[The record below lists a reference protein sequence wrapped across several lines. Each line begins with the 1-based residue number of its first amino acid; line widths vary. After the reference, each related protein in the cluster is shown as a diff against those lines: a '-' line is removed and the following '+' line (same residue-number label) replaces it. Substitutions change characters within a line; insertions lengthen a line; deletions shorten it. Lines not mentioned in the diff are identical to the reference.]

1 MKKTFLLKGLD
12 CPNCA
17 AKIEKEVG
25 SLNGV
30 SLSSVNL
37 MKQMLT
43 IEVETAVADT
53 VAKQIESIV
62 HSHEPD
68 VEVSEKTTEQ
78 LTKVYLLKG
87 LDCPNCSA
95 KIEKEVGELNGVSSS
110 VVNLMKQTLTIS
122 VDASVAMTVAKQIE
136 AIVHNHEPEVEVS
149 EYAAEAT
156 TIKNTKNKD
165 DKDDSKKMIFR
176 LISGAV
182 FFAIG
187 IILGEL
193 VKAPSPV
200 ELAFLIVSYIILGGD
215 VVLKAVKNIT
225 KGRVFDENFLMTLST
240 VGAFIIG
247 EYPEAVAVML
257 FYQVGEFFQ
266 DMSVKRSRKSIANLM
281 DIRPDSATINRNGE
295 LVTVAPESVS
305 IGEVIVVKPGE
316 KIPLD
321 GIVIDGESMLDTKAL
336 TGESVPRTVHQGDEA
351 LSGCIN
357 QSGVLTIRVT
367 KAFGEST
374 VAKII
379 DLVENASSR
388 KAPTE
393 NFITT
398 FARYYTPVVVI
409 LAAILAIAP
418 PLALG
423 SDWIE
428 WIRRA
433 LVFLVISC
441 PCALVISI
449 PLTFFGGIGAASK
462 HGVLVKGSNYLE
474 ALNNVST
481 VVFDKTGTLTKGVFN
496 VTDIISANGFTS
508 EQILEYAARAESF
521 SNHPIAKS
529 ILASYGKEVDQAT
542 ITDYKEISGHGISVV
557 ADGKK
562 VLAGNTKLMEAENIS
577 YTICDKVGTKVY
589 VAIDGQYAGCIL
601 IADEVKADSKS
612 AIAALKRIGVE
623 KTVMLTGDDEKI
635 GKAVAEQLGLDD
647 YYTQLLPDQKVEK
660 LELLDS
666 KKRSGSKLAF
676 IGDGINDA
684 PVLARA
690 DVGIAM
696 GGLGS
701 DAAIE
706 AADVVLLT
714 DEPSKLVE
722 AIEVAKATKRIVI
735 QNIVIALAIKGV
747 FLVLGAFGVAGMW
760 EAVFGDVGVA
770 MIAVLN
776 AMRIMKK

>member
-1 MKKTFLLKGLD
+1 MKKEYILR
-12 CPNCA
+12 
-17 AKIEKEVG
+17 
-25 SLNGV
+25 
-30 SLSSVNL
+30 
-37 MKQMLT
+37 
-43 IEVETAVADT
+43 
-53 VAKQIESIV
+53 
-62 HSHEPD
+62 
-68 VEVSEKTTEQ
+68 
-78 LTKVYLLKG
+78 G

-95 KIEKEVGELNGVSSS
+95 KIEREVGELEGVSSS

-122 VDASVAMTVAKQIE
+122 VDAPVATTVAKQIE

-149 EYAAEAT
+149 EYVAEAT
-156 TIKNTKNKD
+156 AIKNTKSEDN
-165 DKDDSKKMIFR
+165 KDDSKKMIFR

-193 VKAPSPV
+193 VKAPLPV

-240 VGAFIIG
+240 IGAFIIG

-281 DIRPDSATINRNGE
+281 DIRPDSATVNRNGD

-321 GIVIDGESMLDTKAL
+321 GIVIDGESMIDTKAL

-409 LAAILAIAP
+409 LAAVLAIVP
-418 PLALG
+418 PLAFG
-423 SDWIE
+423 GDWIE
-428 WIRRA
+428 WIRRGM
-433 LVFLVISC
+433 VFLVISC

-449 PLTFFGGIGAASK
+449 PLTFFGGIGTASK

-481 VVFDKTGTLTKGVFN
+481 VVFDKTGTLTKGVFI
-496 VTDIISANGFTS
+496 VTDIISANGFTT
-508 EQILEYAARAESF
+508 ERVLEYAARAESF

-529 ILASYGKEVDQAT
+529 ILAAYKKEVDQAT
-542 ITDYKEISGHGISVV
+542 ITDYKEFSGHGISAV

-562 VLAGNTKLMEAENIS
+562 VLVGNIKLMDAENVL
-577 YTICDKVGTKVY
+577 YTVCDKIGTKVY

-601 IADEVKADSKS
+601 IADEVKADSQS
-612 AIAALKRIGVE
+612 AIVALKRIGVE
-623 KTVMLTGDDEKI
+623 KIVMLTGDDERI
-635 GKAVAEQLGLDD
+635 GKAVAEQLGLDEYD
-647 YYTQLLPDQKVEK
+647 AQLLPDKKVEK

-706 AADVVLLT
+706 AADVVLMT

-722 AIEVAKATKRIVI
+722 AIDIAKATKRIVI
-735 QNIVIALAIKGV
+735 QNIVIALSIKGV
-747 FLVLGAFGVAGMW
+747 FLVLGAFGIAGMW